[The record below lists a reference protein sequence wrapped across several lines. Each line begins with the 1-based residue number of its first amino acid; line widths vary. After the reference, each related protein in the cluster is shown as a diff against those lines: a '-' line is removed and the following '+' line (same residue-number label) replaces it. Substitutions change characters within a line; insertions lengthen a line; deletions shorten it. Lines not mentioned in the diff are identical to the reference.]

1 MVAFSYSPG
10 AAVTHSIS
18 PGNINTLT
26 LHDLLQLTPKKYH
39 ELTGKR
45 MTFKQK
51 IALTILKLK
60 MKKQVE
66 ENTPAKKHN
75 YGTLS
80 LLFGVLGVLSL
91 LVNVGA
97 VVLIG
102 FFLALAALI
111 LGIKGLKQDGKD
123 LKALFGVILGGGYM
137 ILVILALLV
146 VASFAWN

>member
-1 MVAFSYSPG
+1 M
-10 AAVTHSIS
+10 
-18 PGNINTLT
+18 TL
-26 LHDLLQLTPKKYH
+26 
-39 ELTGKR
+39 
-45 MTFKQK
+45 KQK
-51 IALTILKLK
+51 IAFTIFKMK
-60 MKKQVE
+60 MKKQAE

-80 LLFGVLGVLSL
+80 LVFGVLGVLSL
-91 LVNVGA
+91 FVNTGA

-111 LGIKGLKQDGKD
+111 LGIKGLKQNGKD